1 MTLSEMELISD
12 DFDDLSDLEI
22 VIILLLKGSPMSWVR
37 IKYLT
42 IMLYNMIPGIT
53 RVPDHDDIAEA
64 LHRLVEMGIVSFKR

>member
-1 MTLSEMELISD
+1 MELISD

-37 IKYLT
+37 IKYHAIL
-42 IMLYNMIPGIT
+42 LYQTIPGIT

-64 LHRLVEMGIVSFKR
+64 LQRLVDMGIVSYKR